1 MPKANILFVHPSLE
15 DPKGIETFSLTPPF
29 GLLSLAGH
37 LSAAGKVDRMA
48 LVDMQFCA
56 GKDEK
61 SLSDFILK
69 EADFKPDIVAI
80 SYMIAS
86 SWRPVKRLIPL
97 LRSLF
102 PKARIVMGGN
112 HATSVH
118 RHLFKLLDIDFLVRG
133 EGEKAFEALV
143 DALAAGKDA
152 EASSIRGVYD
162 RAKAEGPLTELGD
175 TLVDGEVPHPA
186 WELLDK
192 ERYFDGRISGGFVSD
207 QSITWGFLTTARG
220 CYNNCTYCA
229 KNSGAG
235 AKARFYADQ
244 FVLDE
249 IKYQNEKFG
258 AVGFIVIE
266 EMFNANKPRM
276 LRLLKEI
283 KALGIKGLRLAL
295 PGVLYIN
302 ALTEEMID
310 ALVDMGLDSLVL
322 PVESA
327 SPYVLKHIM
336 KKNVDLERAKRLT
349 AYARSKGIV
358 VQAFFIIGLP
368 GEKPEHLEESVRF
381 AKSMNCDWSSFFI
394 YNPLPG
400 SPLYDGLVSQG
411 IIVDGP
417 ESWENVYFRNRWFTM
432 DGVTPDQM
440 METFERVNIDTNF
453 VGKIAAGGEDLER
466 VFRYYQHI
474 ESKTTGHVFAMLGM
488 YACFDKR
495 GEAEE
500 AAAMLAKMKD
510 SLRTSDYAR
519 HLYSKFGHMIPP
531 KYAGL
536 LSEVRA

>member
-1 MPKANILFVHPSLE
+1 MSRANILFVHPSLE
-15 DPKGIETFSLTPPF
+15 DPRGIETFSLTPPF

-37 LSAAGKVDRMA
+37 LSEVGKIDRMA
-48 LVDMQFCA
+48 LVDMQFC
-56 GKDEK
+56 DEK
-61 SLSDFILK
+61 EGSSLAAFIRK
-69 EADFKPDIVAI
+69 EADFEPDIVAI

-86 SWRPVKRLIPL
+86 SWRPVKRLLPV
-97 LRSLF
+97 LRALF

-133 EGEKAFEALV
+133 EGEKAFQALV
-143 DALAAGKDA
+143 DLLIAGKDA
-152 EASSIRGVYD
+152 KAGSIRGVYD
-162 RAKAEGPLTELGD
+162 RAKAEGPLVELGD

-207 QSITWGFLTTARG
+207 SSITWGYLTTARG
-220 CYNNCTYCA
+220 CYNSCTYCA

-235 AKARFYADQ
+235 AKARFYVDQ

-249 IKYQNEKFG
+249 IRYQHEKFG

-276 LRLLKEI
+276 LHLLKEI

-302 ALTEEMID
+302 ALTEEVID

-336 KKNVDLERAKRLT
+336 KKNVDLVRAKRLT
-349 AYARSKGIV
+349 AYARSRGII

-368 GEKPEHLEESVRF
+368 GEKPEHLEETIQY

-400 SPLYDGLVSQG
+400 SPLYDGLVAQG
-411 IIVDGP
+411 VIVDGP

-440 METFERVNIDTNF
+440 METLERVNIDTNF
-453 VGKIAAGGEDLER
+453 VGKLAAGGDELER

-474 ESKTTGHVFAMLGM
+474 ENKTAGHIFAMLGM
-488 YACFDKR
+488 YACFDRR
-495 GEAEE
+495 GEAKE
-500 AAAMLAKMKD
+500 AAAMLEKMKD

-519 HLYSKFGHMIPP
+519 HLYSKFGHMIPAP
-531 KYAGL
+531 YAGL
-536 LSEVRA
+536 LS